1 MDGDLTIVLAD
12 LRWFHSL
19 MRALNAGFWSSG
31 SDDQAVHAEGLW
43 AIRILVTV
51 AVAVQRLTPLPLAHA
66 GWWRGRIADR
76 MERRKIVLAEAIRT
90 QRLSVALCAQTVFA
104 E

>member
-1 MDGDLTIVLAD
+1 MLGF

-19 MRALNAGFWSSG
+19 IRALNAGFWSSG
-31 SDDQAVHAEGLW
+31 SDDQAVTARGLW
-43 AIRILVTV
+43 VVRILVTV
-51 AVAVQRLTPLPLAHA
+51 TVAVQGLTLLPLAHA